1 MRVVVC
7 PLHCKRWLWT
17 FSRKLGGI
25 RFFAVDYSLAPE
37 APFPIA
43 LKQALDSYLWLTDPD
58 GGGTVCFFFSFS
70 FVDTCGVID
79 RPELIINLIIG

>member
-1 MRVVVC
+1 MLY
-7 PLHCKRWLWT
+7 PLLHCNRWLWT

-70 FVDTCGVID
+70 FVDKCGVID
-79 RPELIINLIIG
+79 RPELIIFLIIG